1 MESDLSHL
9 AEDVQRVLMQGGP
22 FYTVPTRLDS
32 SCMMGPFYSLKRPP
46 PSPPPQP
53 PFGKENIAAH
63 SVACLFRTELFC
75 NHAELTGFFVCL
87 FAHPVLGIT
96 LIDTGRVT
104 LPHNNNKKQP
114 ETQLTSDYNHRF
126 STEMA
131 TRHHTLS
138 SGGDLLSKNVG
149 MNCF

>member
-1 MESDLSHL
+1 
-9 AEDVQRVLMQGGP
+9 
-22 FYTVPTRLDS
+22 
-32 SCMMGPFYSLKRPP
+32 MMGPFSSLKRPP
-46 PSPPPQP
+46 PFPSPPPPPQP

-63 SVACLFRTELFC
+63 LK
-75 NHAELTGFFVCL
+75 AELDILWLALSGLIVCL
-87 FAHPVLGIT
+87 FTHPVLGIT

-104 LPHNNNKKQP
+104 LPHEKTKQKQP
-114 ETQLTSDYNHRF
+114 ETQLTSDYNHQF